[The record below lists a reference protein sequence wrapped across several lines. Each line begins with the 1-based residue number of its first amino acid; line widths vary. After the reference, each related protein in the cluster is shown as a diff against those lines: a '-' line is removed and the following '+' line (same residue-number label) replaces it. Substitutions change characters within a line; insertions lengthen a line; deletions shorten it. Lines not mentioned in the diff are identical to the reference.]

1 MNIDRLIENLSLSSE
16 QISQFTELEQQYSQ
30 LMDNM
35 FGFEGDRKQM
45 WKAMRDLVKEKDL
58 EIIKL
63 LDKSQ
68 LETYLT
74 LKQIQKQQRRQ
85 S

>member
-1 MNIDRLIENLSLSSE
+1 MNIDRLIEHLSLSSE